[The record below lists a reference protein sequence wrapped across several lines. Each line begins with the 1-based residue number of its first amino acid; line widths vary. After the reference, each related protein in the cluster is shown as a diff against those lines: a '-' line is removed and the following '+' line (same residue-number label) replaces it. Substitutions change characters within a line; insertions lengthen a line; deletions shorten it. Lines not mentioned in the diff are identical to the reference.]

1 MSRNSRKFIIG
12 IAMLTLAVLAAMSL
26 WHSKPFHNDD
36 LGKLAPLQKETA
48 TMSLAEVAR
57 VLQDQ

>member
-1 MSRNSRKFIIG
+1 
-12 IAMLTLAVLAAMSL
+12 MLTLAVLAAMSL